1 MPVPVVYKQH
11 YLKICIDPQVLC
23 TDILFIIYFEL
34 NAEVLQ
40 GNAAVLSILHSR
52 KGMIT
57 SEGNFHGT
65 KNRTVML
72 IWWLKQL

>member
-1 MPVPVVYKQH
+1 MPSARTSSLQTALFKNLYRSTSVM
-11 YLKICIDPQVLC
+11 CW
-23 TDILFIIYFEL
+23 ILFIIYFEL

-57 SEGNFHGT
+57 SGGNFHET
-65 KNRTVML
+65 ITEEL
-72 IWWLKQL
+72 C